1 MGFSHSKSLN
11 RKRYNEDVYDTDDK
25 DNKLRIFP
33 DINFTCSGNLTKW
46 IFGGEIK
53 SAVGAELQIWRSQ
66 NQELVLNSYTFVGS
80 CVLPV
85 WSSNSEG
92 VYNCTPESP
101 LAFEKG
107 DILGVYQRRGRNRVE
122 VFYQETTG
130 PPNYRY
136 PTELDMDL
144 PLSLFAI
151 NATRINNVD
160 YPLVTVEIGKYKIS
174 MHVQRC

>member
-1 MGFSHSKSLN
+1 MLNAKLYKSV
-11 RKRYNEDVYDTDDK
+11 KRERE
-25 DNKLRIFP
+25 LRIFP

-53 SAVGAELQIWRSQ
+53 TAVGAELQIWRSQ
-66 NQELVLNSYTFVGS
+66 NQELVPNSYTFVGS

-85 WSSNSEG
+85 WSPNSEG

-107 DILGVYQRRGRNRVE
+107 DILGVYQRGGGSRVE

-136 PTELDMDL
+136 LTDHELDVDP

-160 YPLVTVEIGKYKIS
+160 YPLVTVEVGKYVIS
-174 MHVQRC
+174 IQLSCR